1 MSILLCELDNS
12 NWPEIEGSA
21 FQIFISDYCISS
33 SNRTV
38 SRGYLNG
45 LASLVEEAGPGS
57 SIAKS
62 CRIVSLVNLG
72 KKTASRMLLQKA
84 ETLYVD
90 LLPSFRWTISN
101 EGKSTTIHS
110 LITAVL
116 LGLYE
121 VSVACPQGT
130 NAFLTLVDYYEYEYR
145 TGLACS
151 PCPRG
156 ISHCHE
162 QVFAI

>member
-1 MSILLCELDNS
+1 MPKSILPCELGNL
-12 NWPEIEGSA
+12 NWPEIESSA
-21 FQIFISDYCISS
+21 FQTFFSNYCISS

-45 LASLVEEAGPGS
+45 LKSLIEQAGPES

-62 CRIVSLVNLG
+62 CKIISLANLG
-72 KKTASRMLLQKA
+72 KKAASPMLLQKA
-84 ETLYVD
+84 EALYFD

-121 VSVACPQGT
+121 VSIAYEQGI
-130 NAFLTLVDYYEYEYR
+130 NTLFDADRSLRV
-145 TGLACS
+145 LIPNWALM
-151 PCPRG
+151 
-156 ISHCHE
+156 
-162 QVFAI
+162 